1 MRRREIFPELTS
13 LLDVIMIMLFVLLT
27 QARTQT
33 AEALSAAEADRAE
46 ATELRAELSG
56 LRQERD
62 AALERAEAL
71 DRARLTDNLVLDE
84 SLVITLSVESR
95 GNLRLES
102 GEIRESI
109 PYDWDD
115 DTYAANALRARLLGM
130 LRQTDREA
138 VFIVFQFD
146 RTAIYHAE
154 YTMIGRV
161 MNEIKLEAKQRDV
174 PLSYMELDI
183 GESLS

>member
-1 MRRREIFPELTS
+1 MRRREIFLELTS

-33 AEALSAAEADRAE
+33 AEALSAAEADRAA

-56 LRQERD
+56 LREERD

-71 DRARLTDNLVLDE
+71 DRARITDDLVLDE
-84 SLVITLSVESR
+84 SLVITLSADRR
-95 GNLRLES
+95 GAIRLES
-102 GEIRESI
+102 EEMQESI

-115 DTYAANALRARLLGM
+115 DTYAANSLRARLLGL

-146 RTAIYHAE
+146 RAAIYRAE

-161 MNEIKLEAKQRDV
+161 VNEIKLEAKQRDI
-174 PLSYMELDI
+174 PLSYMELDT
-183 GESLS
+183 GEN